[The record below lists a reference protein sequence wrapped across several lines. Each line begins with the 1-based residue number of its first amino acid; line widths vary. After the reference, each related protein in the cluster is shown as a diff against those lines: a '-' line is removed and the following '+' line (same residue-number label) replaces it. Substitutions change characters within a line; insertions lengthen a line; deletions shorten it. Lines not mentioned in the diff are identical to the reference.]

1 MNRSTITSAVT
12 VILIAGAGISVDNI
26 LNTNSQ
32 THQVVDATTQQEFLN
47 KAIPAATKASSKYG
61 TYTSVMLAQAILES
75 NWGNSQLA
83 QEPNNNLFGIK
94 GSYQGNSVSF
104 STSEFS
110 DDNGYYTVDAN
121 FRKYPTYHES
131 FDDNGNLL
139 RNGLNGYYSDTW
151 IENAQSSSDATNGL
165 QGKYATAPDY
175 AQSLNKII
183 SQYDLTKY
191 DPKIT
196 GVNERK
202 VIQKTCFV
210 TSAPV
215 ESSVGK
221 LVKTLHRGDV
231 VDVTKYI
238 AYGNGVKYAL
248 TNYGWIDAIAI
259 VPIVSQAPVAR
270 MSDASVV
277 NKIVKI
283 NYIPKYGIAVWQ
295 KPAHHVVGKYLAHG
309 TSWRVDRQISINNH
323 LWYRVGTNQWI
334 DSQYTIVT
342 YDSKKVAEPKT
353 QAPASPVSSAG
364 RNEVAAHGIVTVSCG
379 NYQKLAVVNAPA
391 GKLTGKKL
399 ANNTRWRFFKI
410 AKADGHFWYNLGGNQ
425 WVIADYVYEK

>member
-12 VILIAGAGISVDNI
+12 AILIAGAGISVDNI

-183 SQYDLTKY
+183 S
-191 DPKIT
+191 
-196 GVNERK
+196 
-202 VIQKTCFV
+202 
-210 TSAPV
+210 
-215 ESSVGK
+215 
-221 LVKTLHRGDV
+221 
-231 VDVTKYI
+231 
-238 AYGNGVKYAL
+238 
-248 TNYGWIDAIAI
+248 
-259 VPIVSQAPVAR
+259 
-270 MSDASVV
+270 
-277 NKIVKI
+277 
-283 NYIPKYGIAVWQ
+283 
-295 KPAHHVVGKYLAHG
+295 
-309 TSWRVDRQISINNH
+309 
-323 LWYRVGTNQWI
+323 
-334 DSQYTIVT
+334 
-342 YDSKKVAEPKT
+342 
-353 QAPASPVSSAG
+353 
-364 RNEVAAHGIVTVSCG
+364 
-379 NYQKLAVVNAPA
+379 
-391 GKLTGKKL
+391 
-399 ANNTRWRFFKI
+399 
-410 AKADGHFWYNLGGNQ
+410 
-425 WVIADYVYEK
+425 